1 MRLKRVLWG
10 TAAVLLAMVALAGV
24 GVYRLVAPLK
34 PTVEGEVLGSSTA
47 VLDGYSQ
54 VFVINSGRRAV
65 ILIDAGMDKEATA
78 VRQALVSRNMGPD
91 AVQAILLTH
100 GHPDHIGGVGMFPN
114 AEVYAHR
121 EELDL
126 LGGRVAADS
135 PVARLMPRSKV
146 NVRVTHPVEDG
157 QVIRIGDKEIEVF
170 HLPGH
175 TEGSVAYLVDG
186 LLYLGDSASGTK
198 VGTVIPAPWIF
209 SDDTRRNR
217 RSLVKLAER
226 LKGKEVRG
234 LVFAHSGAIDD
245 PQALQRLAS
254 ELSR

>member
-1 MRLKRVLWG
+1 MKLKRVLWG
-10 TAAVLLAMVALAGV
+10 AAALLLAVVALAGV
-24 GVYRLVAPLK
+24 GVYRMVAPLK
-34 PTVEGEVLGSSTA
+34 SPVPGEVLGSSTA

-54 VFVINSGRRAV
+54 VFVINVGRRAV

-78 VRQALVSRNMGPD
+78 VRQALVSRDMGPD
-91 AVQAILLTH
+91 AVKAILLTH
-100 GHPDHIGGVGMFPN
+100 GHPDHIGGVGMFPD
-114 AEVYAHR
+114 ADVYAHR

-126 LGGRVAADS
+126 ISGKVSADS
-135 PVARLMPRSKV
+135 PVGRVMPRPQV
-146 NVRVTHPVEDG
+146 TAQVTHPVEDG

-186 LLYLGDSASGTK
+186 ILYLGDSATGTK
-198 VGTVIPAPWIF
+198 EGKVIPAPWIF

-226 LKGKEVRG
+226 LQGKDVRG
-234 LVFAHSGAIDD
+234 LVFSHSAAIED
-245 PQALQRLAS
+245 PQALQRLAA